1 MTGKSQSF
9 LEYFFLNLRKF
20 NKYKIA
26 ILTVYSYLRIT
37 FLIVH
42 NQKVDTFNLSN
53 STRRMSE
60 GDTEVIIMNVII

>member
-1 MTGKSQSF
+1 MAGKSESF
-9 LEYFFLNLRKF
+9 MEYFFIFKKV

-26 ILTVYSYLRIT
+26 ILTVYSYLRLTI
-37 FLIVH
+37 LIVH
-42 NQKVDTFNLSN
+42 NHTFHLSD